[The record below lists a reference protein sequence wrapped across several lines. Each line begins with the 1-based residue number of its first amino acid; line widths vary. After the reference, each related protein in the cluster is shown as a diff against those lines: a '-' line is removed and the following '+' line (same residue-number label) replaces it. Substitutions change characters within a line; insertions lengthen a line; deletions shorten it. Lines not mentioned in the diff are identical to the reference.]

1 MKVSEFQKL
10 IAQLYL
16 KKDKKRGVHKTFIW
30 LVEEIGELASLFKF
44 NEVNTESIKD
54 ELADIIAWTVSI
66 ANILDID
73 IEEALINK
81 YPYKCSKCNSSPCTC
96 EEKN

>member
-16 KKDKKRGVHKTFIW
+16 KKDKARGLHKTFVW
-30 LVEEIGELASLFKF
+30 LVEEVGELASLIKLSK
-44 NEVNTESIKD
+44 VNIKSIKD
-54 ELADIIAWTVSI
+54 ELADIIAWTVSV

-73 IEEALINK
+73 IEEALIDK
-81 YPYKCSKCNSSPCTC
+81 YPYKCSKCNSSPCKC
-96 EEKN
+96 NEEN

>member
-16 KKDKKRGVHKTFIW
+16 KKDKKRGLQKTFTW
-30 LVEEIGELASLFKF
+30 LVEEIGELASLIKLS
-44 NEVNTESIKD
+44 EVNITSIKD
-54 ELADIIAWTVSI
+54 ELADIIAWTVSV

-73 IEEALINK
+73 IEEALIDK
-81 YPYKCSKCNSSPCTC
+81 YPYRCSKCNSSPCKC
-96 EEKN
+96 NEEN

>member
-1 MKVSEFQKL
+1 MKISEFQKL

-16 KKDKKRGVHKTFIW
+16 KKDNARGLHKTFDW
-30 LVEEIGELASLFKF
+30 LVEEVGELASLIKF
-44 NEVNTESIKD
+44 SEVNKKKVKD
-54 ELADIIAWTVSI
+54 ELADIMAWTVSI

-73 IEEALINK
+73 IEEALIYK
-81 YPYKCSKCNSSPCTC
+81 YPYKCSKCNSAPCKC

>member
-16 KKDKKRGVHKTFIW
+16 KKDKKRGLHKTFTW
-30 LVEEIGELASLFKF
+30 LVEEIGELASLIKLSK
-44 NEVNTESIKD
+44 VNIKSIKD
-54 ELADIIAWTVSI
+54 ELADIIAWTVSV

-73 IEEALINK
+73 IEEALIDK
-81 YPYKCSKCNSSPCTC
+81 YPYKCSKCNSSPCKC
-96 EEKN
+96 IEEN

>member
-16 KKDKKRGVHKTFIW
+16 KKDKKRGLHKTFTW
-30 LVEEIGELASLFKF
+30 LVEEIGELASLIKLS
-44 NEVNTESIKD
+44 ELDIKSIKN
-54 ELADIIAWTVSI
+54 ELADIIAWTVSV

-73 IEEALINK
+73 IEEALIDK
-81 YPYKCSKCNSSPCTC
+81 YPYKCSKCNSSPCKC
-96 EEKN
+96 VEEN